1 MKWSTREERQ
11 WVLCYTDRVCRTR
24 DVVIMM
30 ILTLCPAGLGW
41 CWWRPRS
48 RLIGKFYKWGKWLA
62 ACEPGHSGHSGHSVH
77 TDTRARLLTLPLR
90 QVLGLL
96 FAVSY
101 LVTRVTLIYCV
112 CIIITCTFHFHS
124 DRYSGYWCWEL
135 NSDDPR
141 LYIIHYTLYIQNPS
155 MTITRGQGK
164 VLCHILNTK

>member
-1 MKWSTREERQ
+1 MEQEGGAPVSVVLHWPRLPDTRCCVYDDIDIVPG
-11 WVLCYTDRVCRTR
+11 W
-24 DVVIMM
+24 
-30 ILTLCPAGLGW
+30 AGAGA
-41 CWWRPRS
+41 WWRPRS

-62 ACEPGHSGHSGHSVH
+62 ACEPGHSGHSVH

-90 QVLGLL
+90 QVLGLAVCRVLLSHAGNTYLLCVYNNHMHFSFPFRSL
-96 FAVSY
+96 FR
-101 LVTRVTLIYCV
+101 LLMLIV
-112 CIIITCTFHFHS
+112 
-124 DRYSGYWCWEL
+124 L